1 MENLGI
7 TDATEVELKE
17 LLAVKD
23 VHELDHYLADMISFR
38 AQLGVKLTLN
48 QVFNCQSK
56 IFFFYQWSTHGHSGV
71 DVNLYAYGIGS
82 EYLIGNHE
90 NIEIGEFITKA
101 LVLNLT
107 KVSLLLNE

>member
-1 MENLGI
+1 MNVKSSTDRLAKMMISEKELTREYILETILMENLGI

-48 QVFNCQSK
+48 
-56 IFFFYQWSTHGHSGV
+56 
-71 DVNLYAYGIGS
+71 
-82 EYLIGNHE
+82 
-90 NIEIGEFITKA
+90 
-101 LVLNLT
+101 
-107 KVSLLLNE
+107 